1 MGFRRKKKIGYANS
15 PVSKRRLGL
24 FFITLMALVTLGIQ
38 YSIYKSIIA
47 VTIGLT
53 FIFGFQAALRF
64 VASLV
69 SKPKTAEK
77 TIPETWPIYTVLV
90 PIFKEAHMVEQLMSG
105 LSKIDYPVERL
116 EIMMICEKIDPFTI
130 SMVEKFLH
138 PPFKL
143 VIVPKGTPQTKPR
156 ALNFAML
163 EAEGDFVTIYD
174 AEDIPHPQQLKGAI
188 QAFLADPN
196 LGALQAPLDYRN
208 SDDNWLTRQFS
219 LEYSALFHVWIPF
232 LVSAKLPFPLGGTSN
247 HIRRSALGKGWD
259 SHNVTEDADLSFRL
273 AAEGWGFGY
282 IDLPT
287 DKEAVSGWR
296 NWHFQRV
303 RWMKGYMQTWLVH
316 MSTPFAPG
324 GTAGFKR
331 FAILQLTIGLTLL
344 NGFFHLPILFFIAYI
359 LIRQGISGVALYI
372 PFPFLFGLLFCYLF
386 GLVIGGVGAMRARK
400 PKLML
405 SVIWMPF
412 YWLALFPP
420 TVHALWELGTRP
432 FFWHKTLHG
441 VRRRASTPNTI
452 NAVPN
457 YDAFG

>member
-1 MGFRRKKKIGYANS
+1 MGLKRKKHIGYADS
-15 PVSKRRLGL
+15 PVSKRRLGVFL
-24 FFITLMALVTLGIQ
+24 IILTVLVTLGIH
-38 YSIYKSIIA
+38 YSAYKSIIT

-53 FIFGFQAALRF
+53 CIFSFQAGLRF
-64 VASLV
+64 FASFV
-69 SKPKTAEK
+69 SKPKPAKKIT
-77 TIPETWPIYTVLV
+77 PEIWPSYTVLV
-90 PIFKEAHMVEQLMSG
+90 PIFKEAHMVKQLMSG
-105 LSKIDYPVERL
+105 LSKIDYPAERL
-116 EIMMICEKIDPFTI
+116 EIMMICEEIDPLTI
-130 SMVEKFLH
+130 SMVEKLLR

-143 VIVPKGTPQTKPR
+143 VIVPKGSPQTKPR
-156 ALNFAML
+156 ALNHAML
-163 EAEGDFVTIYD
+163 QAKGEYVTIYD
-174 AEDIPHPQQLKGAI
+174 AEDIPHPKQLKGAVL
-188 QAFLADPN
+188 AFIADPK

-282 IDLPT
+282 VDLAT
-287 DKEAVSGWR
+287 DEEAVSDWR

-316 MSTPFAPG
+316 MRAPFAPG
-324 GTAGFKR
+324 GIAGFKR

-344 NGFFHLPILFFIAYI
+344 NGFFYLPALCLIAFILVAQMISGAPLYISFPFILCLFFCY
-359 LIRQGISGVALYI
+359 
-372 PFPFLFGLLFCYLF
+372 FFGM
-386 GLVIGGVGAMRARK
+386 VIGVMGALRAGK
-400 PKLML
+400 PHLIK

-441 VRRRASTPNTI
+441 VRRREALPRTLNI
-452 NAVPN
+452 VPN